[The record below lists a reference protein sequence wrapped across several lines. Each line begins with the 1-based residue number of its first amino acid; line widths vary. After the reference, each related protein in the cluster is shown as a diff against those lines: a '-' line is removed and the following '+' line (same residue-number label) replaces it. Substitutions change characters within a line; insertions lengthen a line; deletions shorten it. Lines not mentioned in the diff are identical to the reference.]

1 MGQGAR
7 GLVAFAGGAPGEL
20 IVSRDD
26 RDSAMVDEDEL
37 RQRYLK
43 KEERADKFR
52 TKNLSAL
59 LVVVPIRLDLDL
71 AGLRGEMIGEG
82 TTRKTFA
89 VRNDQKLVVKEAKPR
104 ATGAKWTEYLVWNAG
119 RVTRWA
125 PVLGAVHS
133 ISESGQYL
141 VMERLSDLT
150 EEDRFR
156 APDIPYWL
164 NDLKKRILEK
174 PLTARISLRPAIM
187 L

>member
-1 MGQGAR
+1 
-7 GLVAFAGGAPGEL
+7 
-20 IVSRDD
+20 
-26 RDSAMVDEDEL
+26 MVDEDEL

-59 LVVVPIRLDLDL
+59 LVVVPIRSDVDL

-104 ATGAKWTEYLVWNAG
+104 AIDANWTEYLVWNAG

-150 EEDRFR
+150 EEDGFR

-164 NDLKKRILEK
+164 NDLKKENFGK
-174 PLTARISLRPAIM
+174 AVDG
-187 L
+187 